1 MSPWSP
7 AGSVE
12 WGGQPLLRRCADLVP
27 RHRAVLRGTVSSV
40 RQWRSLAGSPVTDA
54 VLDDGTGD
62 VVVRWLGR
70 PTVPGVESGTA
81 LAVEGTVAD
90 VRGVLVVVNPL
101 YELTSPADR
110 RARRSVGTRRPD
122 GS

>member
-1 MSPWSP
+1 VSPWSP
-7 AGSVE
+7 VGSVE
-12 WGGQPLLRRCADLVP
+12 WGGQPLLRRCADLAA
-27 RHRAVLRGTVSSV
+27 RHRAVLHGTVSGV
-40 RQWRSLAGSPVTDA
+40 RQWRSPAGWPVTDA

-62 VVVRWLGR
+62 IVVRWIGR
-70 PTVPGVESGTA
+70 STVPGVEPGTA

-90 VRGVLVVVNPL
+90 VRGVLVIVNPL
-101 YELTSPADR
+101 YELTSPAAH